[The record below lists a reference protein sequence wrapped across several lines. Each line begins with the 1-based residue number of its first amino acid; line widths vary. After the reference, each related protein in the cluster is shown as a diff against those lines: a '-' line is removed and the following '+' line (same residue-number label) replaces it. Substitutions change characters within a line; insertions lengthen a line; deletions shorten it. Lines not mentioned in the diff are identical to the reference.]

1 MKTEDLKIEYMRG
14 QGPGGQHKNKT
25 NSACRITHLPTGLQ
39 AYADE
44 RDQSHS
50 RRKAMEELERRLED
64 AKAEKLAA
72 ERKARRDEAIKPKG
86 NVRTYNFCRGT
97 VKDHRTGKVAP
108 IKEVMGKG
116 RIELLRGDTNGNE

>member
-1 MKTEDLKIEYMRG
+1 MNKEDLKFEYLRG

-25 NSACRITHLPTGLQ
+25 NSACRVTHIPTGLQ

-44 RDQSHS
+44 REQGTS
-50 RRKAMEELERRLED
+50 RRKALEQLEQRIQD

-72 ERKARRDEAIKPKG
+72 ERKTRRDAAIKPQG
-86 NVRTYNFCRGT
+86 NIRTYNFCRGT

-116 RIELLRGDTNGNE
+116 KIELLRGDLPE